1 MTAEQEARL
10 RQLAEEMNEEQ
21 LDDLL
26 RYAWELKA
34 GG

>member
-1 MTAEQEARL
+1 MTAEQEKKL

-26 RYAWELKA
+26 RYARELKA